1 MSTMSKVSKRTA
13 MIVDDDIPSRLML
26 RIMMEQNDYTVIA
39 EAENGAEAVAMFSRL
54 HPMITIMDICM
65 PIKNG
70 VDATKEILSL
80 DNNAKV
86 VMCSS
91 LGKAEAIS
99 LVRDSGAR
107 EVMSKPLRMHHL
119 RYVLHKVMPI

>member
-1 MSTMSKVSKRTA
+1 MQPMSTDSSRTA

-26 RIMMEQNDYTVIA
+26 RLMMELNDYTVIA
-39 EAENGAEAVAMFSRL
+39 EAENGAEAVAMFAQL

-70 VDATKEILSL
+70 VDATRDILTL
-80 DNNAKV
+80 DENAKV

-91 LGKAEAIS
+91 LDKTEAITAAKY
-99 LVRDSGAR
+99 SGAR
-107 EVMSKPLRMHHL
+107 EVISKPLKMRQL
-119 RYVLHKVMPI
+119 QDVLHKVMPI